1 MAAATR
7 TGDVIIVRYAD
18 DFIVGFEHRDDAE
31 RFWRELQER
40 FGKFNLVLH
49 PEKTRLIEF
58 GRFAVERRKRRAQG
72 KPETFDFLGFTHT
85 CSKTRNGKFAVRR
98 KTIAQRL
105 RKKLQA
111 VKETL
116 RRRMHWPIPQ
126 QGAWL
131 KSVLLG
137 HYRYYA
143 VPRNESLHSIP
154 RRHHA
159 LLVSDAA
166 PTQSAPPDDMAAHVR
181 PRRALAAQTPYPS
194 SVSRATLVRHNPR
207 QEPGAVVPH
216 AGIVRGVPGNRHP
229 YRDQDAGCSA
239 SHVHECS

>member
-1 MAAATR
+1 MSREVHVRICEGVGVRLPRATR
-7 TGDVIIVRYAD
+7 L
-18 DFIVGFEHRDDAE
+18 IVGFEHRDDAE
-31 RFWRELQER
+31 RFWRALRER
-40 FGKFNLVLH
+40 LGQFHRELH

-72 KPETFDFLGFTHT
+72 KPETFDFLGFTHIS
-85 CSKTRNGKFAVRR
+85 SKTRNGKFTVRR

-111 VKETL
+111 VKDTL

-143 VPRNESLHSIP
+143 VPRNGSLLRVFRDTIMRYWCQTLRRRSQRHRMTWP
-154 RRHHA
+154 RMYAIAEQWLPKPHILH
-159 LLVSDAA
+159 
-166 PTQSAPPDDMAAHVR
+166 
-181 PRRALAAQTPYPS
+181 PYPAQRLCVTTRGRS
-194 SVSRATLVRHNPR
+194 PVR
-207 QEPGAVVPH
+207 
-216 AGIVRGVPGNRHP
+216 
-229 YRDQDAGCSA
+229 
-239 SHVHECS
+239 

>member
-1 MAAATR
+1 MGKPAATDR
-7 TGDVIIVRYAD
+7 RCLPSLSHSFTLDV
-18 DFIVGFEHRDDAE
+18 IVGFEHRDDAE

-85 CSKTRNGKFAVRR
+85 CSKTRNGKFTVRR

-105 RKKLQA
+105 RRKLQA

-137 HYRYYA
+137 HYRSYA
-143 VPRNESLHSIP
+143 VPRNGSLLTVFRDAIRRSWGQTLRRRSQRHRMTWP
-154 RRHHA
+154 R
-159 LLVSDAA
+159 
-166 PTQSAPPDDMAAHVR
+166 MY
-181 PRRALAAQTPYPS
+181 ALAEHWLPKPHILHPYPAQRLCVTTRGRS
-194 SVSRATLVRHNPR
+194 PVR
-207 QEPGAVVPH
+207 
-216 AGIVRGVPGNRHP
+216 
-229 YRDQDAGCSA
+229 
-239 SHVHECS
+239 